1 MNMNQS
7 EMNKGKGSHPRVNMF
22 ITSFIFIWALGSVV
36 YVV

>member
-7 EMNKGKGSHPRVNMF
+7 EMNKGKGSHTRVNMF